1 MNLKLV
7 TATVLATAVAAT
19 AISAPASAGVNGRQL
34 HQQYRILKGV
44 ANGSLTAREFVR
56 LEKREA
62 FIRREERLMR
72 AAHGGTLTPVGRPVL
87 NARPHAP
94 ANPIRDQKH
103 LRLAPK

>member
-19 AISAPASAGVNGRQL
+19 VISAPASAGVNGRQL

-44 ANGSLTAREFVR
+44 ANGSLTAREFVK

-62 FIRREERLMR
+62 FIRRKERLMR
-72 AAHGGTLTPVGRPVL
+72 AAHGGKLTPFDRFVL
-87 NARPHAP
+87 NKRLNATSNAIW
-94 ANPIRDQKH
+94 NKKH
-103 LRLAPK
+103 

>member
-1 MNLKLV
+1 MGDEVMILKLV

-19 AISAPASAGVNGRQL
+19 VAAPASAGVNGRQS

-44 ANGSLTAREFVR
+44 ANGSLTGGEFVR

-72 AAHGGTLTPVGRPVL
+72 AAHGGTLTPFDRAVL
-87 NARPHAP
+87 NARLNATSN
-94 ANPIRDQKH
+94 AIWNKKH
-103 LRLAPK
+103 

>member
-7 TATVLATAVAAT
+7 TATVLASALAAT
-19 AISAPASAGVNGRQL
+19 VISAPASAGVNGRQL

-44 ANGSLTAREFVR
+44 ANGSLTAREFVK

-72 AAHGGTLTPVGRPVL
+72 AAHGGTLTPFDRAVL
-87 NARPHAP
+87 NARLNATSN
-94 ANPIRDQKH
+94 AIWNKKH
-103 LRLAPK
+103 